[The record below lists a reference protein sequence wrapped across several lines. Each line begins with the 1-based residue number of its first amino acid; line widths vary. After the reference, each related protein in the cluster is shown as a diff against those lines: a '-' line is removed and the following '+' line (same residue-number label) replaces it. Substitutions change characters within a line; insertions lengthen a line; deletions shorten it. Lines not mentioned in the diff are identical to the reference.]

1 MRHRYYMGAAI
12 AALSWGLWAGCR
24 SSAPAAKTSRP
35 SDTAAGVST
44 ASGSEDA
51 AIEKLAEA
59 HAHYSLGIIRDLD
72 EEPEEALGE
81 YSKAVMEDPANEELV
96 LELTRRYLQRQEPEN
111 DKALEVLQRAT
122 SLPGA
127 SGALFA
133 RLGLVYSR
141 LGKNDLAI
149 EASKTAIQ
157 KAPRALAGYQNLFI
171 IYLQTNQ
178 YPEALKVLNQAARQ
192 PGTDAE
198 FLINLA
204 ELYANFARQAPGQKQ
219 AVTPVAV
226 EILKRA
232 AKLNPT
238 DPRLRV
244 KLADGFLVL
253 EDNADAE
260 LLYLQLLQQYAGSV
274 VLEGNIRAKL
284 AKIYSGENKPEKA
297 MEQMEALI
305 RNDPAN
311 REAYFS
317 LGRFAYDAKK
327 MEKAEEYFQK
337 ALVGGNVDE
346 RVYYFLAQAQINL
359 NKNKEALATLAKER
373 EQFPG
378 KPESFQSEFLTAM
391 AYLREKD
398 YTQAINHFTGAEL
411 IARAAEPQQ
420 LNEYFYFQLGAAYER
435 KGDYDQAEQNLNKCL
450 EMAPGLAEAL
460 NYLGYMWAD
469 RGVKLEKARELIE
482 KAVKLEPKNAAY
494 LDSLG
499 WVLYKLNQPNE
510 ALPKLL
516 KAIELSE
523 EPDATLYDHLGDI
536 YAAMKEDEKA
546 KEAWRKS
553 LAVEPN
559 EAIKKKL
566 EPISGQ

>member
-1 MRHRYYMGAAI
+1 MV
-12 AALSWGLWAGCR
+12 ALSWGLWAGCR
-24 SSAPAAKTSRP
+24 SSAPAAKTSGAQP
-35 SDTAAGVST
+35 DAASVST
-44 ASGSEDA
+44 SSGSEDA
-51 AIEKLAEA
+51 SIEKVAEA
-59 HAHYSLGIIRDLD
+59 HAHYSLGIIHDLE
-72 EEPEEALGE
+72 EEPEEALEE

-111 DKALEVLQRAT
+111 DKALEVLLRAT
-122 SLPGA
+122 ALPEA
-127 SGALFA
+127 SGTVFA

-178 YPEALKVLNQAARQ
+178 YPEALKVLNQAAKQ

-219 AVTPVAV
+219 AAVPVAV

-232 AKLNPT
+232 VKMNPT
-238 DPRLRV
+238 DARLRI
-244 KLADGFLVL
+244 KMADGFLIL
-253 EDNADAE
+253 EDSADAE
-260 LLYLQLLQQYAGSV
+260 QLYLQLLQEYSGSP
-274 VLEGNIRAKL
+274 LEGNVRVKL
-284 AKIYSGENKPEKA
+284 ANIYSGENKPEKA
-297 MEQMEALI
+297 MEQLEALI

-311 REAYFS
+311 PRAYFS
-317 LGRFAYDAKK
+317 LGEFAYKAKK

-337 ALVGGNVDE
+337 SLLVGGNE
-346 RVYYFLAQAQINL
+346 NQETFYFLAQAQINL
-359 NKNKEALATLAKER
+359 NKNKDALATLAKAR

-378 KPESFQSEFLTAM
+378 KPDNFQSEFLTAM

-398 YTQAINHFTGAEL
+398 YTRAVNHFTGAEL
-411 IARAAEPQQ
+411 IARAAEPQR
-420 LNEYFYFQLGAAYER
+420 LDEYFYFQLGAAYER

-450 EMAPGLAEAL
+450 ELSPGLAEAL

-499 WVLYKLNQPNE
+499 WVLYKLNQPKE

-516 KAIELSE
+516 KAIELTE

-536 YAAMKEDEKA
+536 YAAMKEDSKA
-546 KEAWRKS
+546 KDAWRKS

-559 EAIKKKL
+559 DAIKKKL
-566 EPISGQ
+566 APATAK